1 MHDPSRSFRL
11 YSLRTSSLGDSGA
24 AEVETSQEPALPSP
38 HHRPRITFPAS
49 PSPHHPPRITFPA
62 SPSPHHPPRITFPAS
77 PSPHHRPRI
86 TLPASPSPHHPPR
99 ITLPASPSPHPTPR
113 LPVRLSPQLALLE
126 ETAGGA
132 GGESGAAAGSLLP
145 ARISDAPRSLHSV
158 WSPNVPRPCV
168 TLPESLSPQLA
179 SLEESLELLRDR
191 CCQLAR
197 SCNDFAASLGES
209 FEAESAFV
217 HAMERFFGAPE
228 DAVSIATGGPVLG
241 QFVMTLRDLTI
252 FKETLKSQME
262 HVLHDRITNFVE
274 NDLNNLKE
282 VRRRYDKAGRQYDQM
297 RERFLSLK
305 KGIKAEVA
313 AEADEDLQTA
323 RMQFEQARFNLM
335 TALSSAEA
343 KKKHVFLESIGSAVH
358 AHLRYFK
365 QGYEL
370 LQAVEPY
377 IHQVILQGAVSG
389 QGADCLA
396 HVRVPIRPHTYL
408 QALPLPPHALM
419 HGQPILILSIPPRL
433 SRSRRSSPGAMLP
446 CTSPHSNLHSLPQ
459 PSSPLLP
466 SLDLSTLCCLSLS
479 QPKLAERIY
488 QFRRTPGRGE
498 CVPES
503 LCACVSVC
511 VSLCV
516 CLRVCVSVRVS
527 PCGRGP
533 YRPSGGVT
541 SSSVEQMMRAGAG
554 GQKKVQVIKQGYLVR
569 RTAAARS
576 RHFFVLDSRGSL
588 YYHKDAQNAR
598 SDTLSSLFSLVRART
613 TDATPPAPPPAN
625 PMAQHYRP
633 LGLGGRGGSGH
644 GEEGGDDHSTDA
656 MGMGGMGAGMGGMGM
671 GMGMGMG
678 EEEERNH
685 ALQYESLNLLTAT
698 IKMDADEPDLRFCF
712 RLVTPDCTHTLQAE
726 SAAEQRD
733 WMEKITA
740 VIASLLNSHTTAQ
753 PAPSV
758 ADLTISH
765 RAASQDGQ
773 AAALPIVERPL
784 EVLGYVSGNDRC
796 ADCSRAHPDWAS
808 LNLCVLLCIDC
819 SGVHRNLGVHRS
831 KVRSLTLDVKVWTAP
846 LVRLMAIV
854 GNDFANSV
862 WEQQLKDVQGGREGN
877 AGSSGRALTR
887 VESGEG
893 EGEDYILLANDGGA
907 SMLAS
912 AAAAPAVV
920 HKPADTDSLAV
931 KEQYIHCK
939 YVAWRFLAPS
949 NNTPSNNTPS
959 NNTPPTT
966 PPPTTPPRLR
976 CTTSAQQ
983 SPHAMCHVTTL
994 ALHCEIPFPF
1004 YFPLP
1009 IPPFH
1014 PPPCHHPT
1022 IFQYVERRYQAPATD
1037 NPLTALHHLQAAV
1050 ASCDVRSAFRLL
1062 VTAPVDVNADVV
1074 GVVASTAPAGP
1085 GTTRGG
1091 AGRTG
1096 QRLLHVACER
1106 GDEAMVELLL
1116 LWGAV
1121 VNVTDAEGRTP
1132 MQVALQHGNHGCSKL
1147 LASRCVVPPK
1157 MGQTVLM

>member
-1 MHDPSRSFRL
+1 
-11 YSLRTSSLGDSGA
+11 
-24 AEVETSQEPALPSP
+24 
-38 HHRPRITFPAS
+38 
-49 PSPHHPPRITFPA
+49 
-62 SPSPHHPPRITFPAS
+62 
-77 PSPHHRPRI
+77 
-86 TLPASPSPHHPPR
+86 
-99 ITLPASPSPHPTPR
+99 
-113 LPVRLSPQLALLE
+113 
-126 ETAGGA
+126 
-132 GGESGAAAGSLLP
+132 
-145 ARISDAPRSLHSV
+145 
-158 WSPNVPRPCV
+158 
-168 TLPESLSPQLA
+168 
-179 SLEESLELLRDR
+179 
-191 CCQLAR
+191 
-197 SCNDFAASLGES
+197 
-209 FEAESAFV
+209 
-217 HAMERFFGAPE
+217 
-228 DAVSIATGGPVLG
+228 
-241 QFVMTLRDLTI
+241 
-252 FKETLKSQME
+252 
-262 HVLHDRITNFVE
+262 
-274 NDLNNLKE
+274 
-282 VRRRYDKAGRQYDQM
+282 
-297 RERFLSLK
+297 
-305 KGIKAEVA
+305 
-313 AEADEDLQTA
+313 
-323 RMQFEQARFNLM
+323 
-335 TALSSAEA
+335 
-343 KKKHVFLESIGSAVH
+343 
-358 AHLRYFK
+358 
-365 QGYEL
+365 
-370 LQAVEPY
+370 
-377 IHQVILQGAVSG
+377 
-389 QGADCLA
+389 
-396 HVRVPIRPHTYL
+396 
-408 QALPLPPHALM
+408 
-419 HGQPILILSIPPRL
+419 
-433 SRSRRSSPGAMLP
+433 MLP

-527 PCGRGP
+527 PCVCLCACFSVCVSLRVFLRVCVSLCVSLCVCLRVCVSVRVSPCVCLCACVSVCVSLCVCLRVCVSVRVSPCVSLCVCLRVCVSVHVSPCVCLCACVSVCVSLCVCLCVCVSVCVSLCVCLLVCVSVRVSPCVCLCACVSVCVSLCVCLRVCVSVRVSPCVCLCACVSVCVSLRVFFRGRGP

-656 MGMGGMGAGMGGMGM
+656 MGMGGMGAGMG
-671 GMGMGMG
+671 GMGMG

-862 WEQQLKDVQGGREGN
+862 WGQQLKDVQGGREGN

-912 AAAAPAVV
+912 AAAAPALV

-939 YVAWRFLAPS
+939 
-949 NNTPSNNTPS
+949 
-959 NNTPPTT
+959 
-966 PPPTTPPRLR
+966 
-976 CTTSAQQ
+976 
-983 SPHAMCHVTTL
+983 
-994 ALHCEIPFPF
+994 
-1004 YFPLP
+1004 
-1009 IPPFH
+1009 
-1014 PPPCHHPT
+1014 
-1022 IFQYVERRYQAPATD
+1022 YVERRYQAPATD

-1147 LASRCVVPPK
+1147 LAS
-1157 MGQTVLM
+1157 

>member
-1 MHDPSRSFRL
+1 M
-11 YSLRTSSLGDSGA
+11 
-24 AEVETSQEPALPSP
+24 E
-38 HHRPRITFPAS
+38 
-49 PSPHHPPRITFPA
+49 
-62 SPSPHHPPRITFPAS
+62 
-77 PSPHHRPRI
+77 
-86 TLPASPSPHHPPR
+86 
-99 ITLPASPSPHPTPR
+99 R
-113 LPVRLSPQLALLE
+113 LPRSVAPVAPLAAPPCTPQSIPCIPLILSPLILF
-126 ETAGGA
+126 
-132 GGESGAAAGSLLP
+132 SL
-145 ARISDAPRSLHSV
+145 I
-158 WSPNVPRPCV
+158 
-168 TLPESLSPQLA
+168 LSPPH
-179 SLEESLELLRDR
+179 
-191 CCQLAR
+191 
-197 SCNDFAASLGES
+197 CNASLGES
-209 FEAESAFV
+209 FEAETAFVHALERLIPKRCSSCTPQSTLQSTPPCIPSIPLIPTASRPWASRSRRRHSLRGSSHTQCNSLLHTHNRASLGESFEAETAFV

-252 FKETLKSQME
+252 FKETLKSQM
-262 HVLHDRITNFVE
+262 
-274 NDLNNLKE
+274 
-282 VRRRYDKAGRQYDQM
+282 

-313 AEADEDLQTA
+313 AEADEDLQNA

-365 QGYEL
+365 Q
-370 LQAVEPY
+370 
-377 IHQVILQGAVSG
+377 
-389 QGADCLA
+389 
-396 HVRVPIRPHTYL
+396 
-408 QALPLPPHALM
+408 
-419 HGQPILILSIPPRL
+419 SICF
-433 SRSRRSSPGAMLP
+433 SI
-446 CTSPHSNLHSLPQ
+446 HSLP
-459 PSSPLLP
+459 SIR
-466 SLDLSTLCCLSLS
+466 SLS
-479 QPKLAERIY
+479 QTELAERIY
-488 QFRRTPGRGE
+488 QFRRTQEEESAQLEAAHTHAQAQALAHAQGRGGGGRMSGAGPGGAE
-498 CVPES
+498 GGAGGEGFGQ
-503 LCACVSVC
+503 
-511 VSLCV
+511 
-516 CLRVCVSVRVS
+516 
-527 PCGRGP
+527 GRGP

-541 SSSVEQMMRAGAG
+541 STSVEQMMRAGAG
-554 GQKKVQVIKQGYLVR
+554 GQRKVQVIKQGYLVR

-598 SDTLSSLFSLVRART
+598 SDTLSSLFSLVRPRT
-613 TDATPPAPPPAN
+613 ADAAPAAPPPAN

-633 LGLGGRGGSGH
+633 LGVGGRGGGGGH
-644 GEEGGDDHSTDA
+644 GEDGGDEHGTDA
-656 MGMGGMGAGMGGMGM
+656 MGMGMGGTGGMGGMSGM
-671 GMGMGMG
+671 GGMG

-685 ALQYESLNLLTAT
+685 SLLYESLNLLTAT
-698 IKMDADEPDLRFCF
+698 VKMDADEPDLRFCF

-862 WEQQLKDVQGGREGN
+862 WEQGLKDVQGGAVGGREGPPG
-877 AGSSGRALTR
+877 AASRALTR
-887 VESGEG
+887 AESEGG
-893 EGEDYILLANDGGA
+893 EGEDYILLSNDGGA
-907 SMLAS
+907 S
-912 AAAAPAVV
+912 AAAPAVV
-920 HKPADTDSLAV
+920 HKPSDTDSLAV

-939 YVAWRFLAPS
+939 YV
-949 NNTPSNNTPS
+949 
-959 NNTPPTT
+959 
-966 PPPTTPPRLR
+966 
-976 CTTSAQQ
+976 
-983 SPHAMCHVTTL
+983 
-994 ALHCEIPFPF
+994 
-1004 YFPLP
+1004 
-1009 IPPFH
+1009 
-1014 PPPCHHPT
+1014 
-1022 IFQYVERRYQAPATD
+1022 ERRFQAPATD
-1037 NPLTALHHLQAAV
+1037 NPLTALHQLRAAV

-1074 GVVASTAPAGP
+1074 GAVASATPAGP
-1085 GTTRGG
+1085 GITRGS

-1121 VNVTDAEGRTP
+1121 VNVTDGEGRTP

-1147 LASRCVVPPK
+1147 LASRV
-1157 MGQTVLM
+1157 

>member
-1 MHDPSRSFRL
+1 MLFARL
-11 YSLRTSSLGDSGA
+11 DDTPMLRK
-24 AEVETSQEPALPSP
+24 
-38 HHRPRITFPAS
+38 
-49 PSPHHPPRITFPA
+49 
-62 SPSPHHPPRITFPAS
+62 
-77 PSPHHRPRI
+77 
-86 TLPASPSPHHPPR
+86 
-99 ITLPASPSPHPTPR
+99 
-113 LPVRLSPQLALLE
+113 
-126 ETAGGA
+126 
-132 GGESGAAAGSLLP
+132 
-145 ARISDAPRSLHSV
+145 
-158 WSPNVPRPCV
+158 
-168 TLPESLSPQLA
+168 QLA

-282 VRRRYDKAGRQYDQM
+282 VQRRYDKAGRQYDQM

-313 AEADEDLQTA
+313 AEADEDLQNA

-377 IHQVILQGAVSG
+377 IHQVLTFS
-389 QGADCLA
+389 
-396 HVRVPIRPHTYL
+396 H
-408 QALPLPPHALM
+408 QAQEQAN
-419 HGQPILILSIPPRL
+419 QEQ
-433 SRSRRSSPGAMLP
+433 
-446 CTSPHSNLHSLPQ
+446 TE
-459 PSSPLLP
+459 
-466 SLDLSTLCCLSLS
+466 
-479 QPKLAERIY
+479 LAERIY
-488 QFRRTPGRGE
+488 QFRRTQEEESAQLEAAHTNAQAQALAHAQGRG
-498 CVPES
+498 S
-503 LCACVSVC
+503 GGRMSVAG
-511 VSLCV
+511 LGAGEGG
-516 CLRVCVSVRVS
+516 
-527 PCGRGP
+527 PGGEGFGQGRGP

-541 SSSVEQMMRAGAG
+541 STTVEQMMRAGAG

-569 RTAAARS
+569 RTAAAARS

-613 TDATPPAPPPAN
+613 TDAAPAAPPPAN

-633 LGLGGRGGSGH
+633 LGLGGRGGGGGH
-644 GEEGGDDHSTDA
+644 GEEGGDDHSTEA
-656 MGMGGMGAGMGGMGM
+656 IGMGM
-671 GMGMGMG
+671 GVGIGMG

-765 RAASQDGQ
+765 RASSQDGQ

-877 AGSSGRALTR
+877 AGSAGCALAR
-887 VESGEG
+887 VESEEG

-907 SMLAS
+907 SMPAS

-920 HKPADTDSLAV
+920 HKPADMDSLAV
-931 KEQYIHCK
+931 KEHYIHCK
-939 YVAWRFLAPS
+939 
-949 NNTPSNNTPS
+949 
-959 NNTPPTT
+959 
-966 PPPTTPPRLR
+966 
-976 CTTSAQQ
+976 
-983 SPHAMCHVTTL
+983 
-994 ALHCEIPFPF
+994 
-1004 YFPLP
+1004 
-1009 IPPFH
+1009 
-1014 PPPCHHPT
+1014 
-1022 IFQYVERRYQAPATD
+1022 YVERRYQAPATD
-1037 NPLTALHHLQAAV
+1037 NPLTALHHLRAAV

-1074 GVVASTAPAGP
+1074 GAVASTAPAGP
-1085 GTTRGG
+1085 GITRGG

-1121 VNVTDAEGRTP
+1121 VNVADAEGRTP

-1147 LASRCVVPPK
+1147 LAS
-1157 MGQTVLM
+1157 

>member
-1 MHDPSRSFRL
+1 M
-11 YSLRTSSLGDSGA
+11 
-24 AEVETSQEPALPSP
+24 
-38 HHRPRITFPAS
+38 
-49 PSPHHPPRITFPA
+49 
-62 SPSPHHPPRITFPAS
+62 
-77 PSPHHRPRI
+77 
-86 TLPASPSPHHPPR
+86 
-99 ITLPASPSPHPTPR
+99 
-113 LPVRLSPQLALLE
+113 
-126 ETAGGA
+126 
-132 GGESGAAAGSLLP
+132 
-145 ARISDAPRSLHSV
+145 
-158 WSPNVPRPCV
+158 
-168 TLPESLSPQLA
+168 A

-209 FEAESAFV
+209 FEAESSFV

-377 IHQVILQGAVSG
+377 IHQVLTFS
-389 QGADCLA
+389 
-396 HVRVPIRPHTYL
+396 H
-408 QALPLPPHALM
+408 QAQEQAN
-419 HGQPILILSIPPRL
+419 QEQ
-433 SRSRRSSPGAMLP
+433 
-446 CTSPHSNLHSLPQ
+446 TE
-459 PSSPLLP
+459 
-466 SLDLSTLCCLSLS
+466 
-479 QPKLAERIY
+479 LAERIY
-488 QFRRTPGRGE
+488 QFRRTQEEESAQLEAAHTHAQAQALAHAQGRGGGGRMSGG
-498 CVPES
+498 S
-503 LCACVSVC
+503 LGGAEGGAGGEGFGQ
-511 VSLCV
+511 
-516 CLRVCVSVRVS
+516 
-527 PCGRGP
+527 GRGP

-541 SSSVEQMMRAGAG
+541 STSVEQMMRAGAG
-554 GQKKVQVIKQGYLVR
+554 GQRKVQVIKQGYLVR

-588 YYHKDAQNAR
+588 YYHKDAQVCSYLVFLARPLPPSLHPPTPPPLPVLSPLPQNAR

-613 TDATPPAPPPAN
+613 TDATPAAPPPAN

-633 LGLGGRGGSGH
+633 LGLGGRGSGGGH
-644 GEEGGDDHSTDA
+644 GEEGGDDHGTEA
-656 MGMGGMGAGMGGMGM
+656 MGMGMGAGMG
-671 GMGMGMG
+671 GMGMG

-765 RAASQDGQ
+765 RASSQDGQ
-773 AAALPIVERPL
+773 AAVLPIVDRPL

-887 VESGEG
+887 VEGEEG
-893 EGEDYILLANDGGA
+893 EGEDYILLANDGGV
-907 SMLAS
+907 SMPAL
-912 AAAAPAVV
+912 AAAAPAAV

-931 KEQYIHCK
+931 KEHYIHCK
-939 YVAWRFLAPS
+939 
-949 NNTPSNNTPS
+949 
-959 NNTPPTT
+959 
-966 PPPTTPPRLR
+966 
-976 CTTSAQQ
+976 
-983 SPHAMCHVTTL
+983 
-994 ALHCEIPFPF
+994 
-1004 YFPLP
+1004 
-1009 IPPFH
+1009 
-1014 PPPCHHPT
+1014 
-1022 IFQYVERRYQAPATD
+1022 YVERRYQAPATD
-1037 NPLTALHHLQAAV
+1037 NPLTALHHLRAAV

-1074 GVVASTAPAGP
+1074 GAVASTAPAGP
-1085 GTTRGG
+1085 GITRGG

-1121 VNVTDAEGRTP
+1121 VNVADAEGRTP

-1147 LASRCVVPPK
+1147 LASRPMEAGARALKVSSVDIVPLPS
-1157 MGQTVLM
+1157 QL

>member
-1 MHDPSRSFRL
+1 M
-11 YSLRTSSLGDSGA
+11 LRK
-24 AEVETSQEPALPSP
+24 
-38 HHRPRITFPAS
+38 
-49 PSPHHPPRITFPA
+49 
-62 SPSPHHPPRITFPAS
+62 
-77 PSPHHRPRI
+77 
-86 TLPASPSPHHPPR
+86 
-99 ITLPASPSPHPTPR
+99 
-113 LPVRLSPQLALLE
+113 
-126 ETAGGA
+126 
-132 GGESGAAAGSLLP
+132 
-145 ARISDAPRSLHSV
+145 
-158 WSPNVPRPCV
+158 
-168 TLPESLSPQLA
+168 QLA

-377 IHQVILQGAVSG
+377 IHQVLTFS
-389 QGADCLA
+389 
-396 HVRVPIRPHTYL
+396 H
-408 QALPLPPHALM
+408 QAQEQAN
-419 HGQPILILSIPPRL
+419 QEQ
-433 SRSRRSSPGAMLP
+433 
-446 CTSPHSNLHSLPQ
+446 TE
-459 PSSPLLP
+459 
-466 SLDLSTLCCLSLS
+466 
-479 QPKLAERIY
+479 LAERIY
-488 QFRRTPGRGE
+488 QFRRTQEEESAQLEAAHTHAQAQALAHAQGRGGGGRMSGAGLAGADGAGGGE
-498 CVPES
+498 GFGQ
-503 LCACVSVC
+503 
-511 VSLCV
+511 
-516 CLRVCVSVRVS
+516 
-527 PCGRGP
+527 GRGP

-753 PAPSV
+753 VTPCFPDSLPPCLPAS
-758 ADLTISH
+758 LTPCLFSLLLPACRLLAHLLILPACSACLVLPRRCTAAAQTSLPPPLH
-765 RAASQDGQ
+765 ALILASWSRRLPFAAASK
-773 AAALPIVERPL
+773 
-784 EVLGYVSGNDRC
+784 S
-796 ADCSRAHPDWAS
+796 
-808 LNLCVLLCIDC
+808 
-819 SGVHRNLGVHRS
+819 
-831 KVRSLTLDVKVWTAP
+831 
-846 LVRLMAIV
+846 
-854 GNDFANSV
+854 
-862 WEQQLKDVQGGREGN
+862 
-877 AGSSGRALTR
+877 
-887 VESGEG
+887 
-893 EGEDYILLANDGGA
+893 
-907 SMLAS
+907 
-912 AAAAPAVV
+912 
-920 HKPADTDSLAV
+920 
-931 KEQYIHCK
+931 
-939 YVAWRFLAPS
+939 
-949 NNTPSNNTPS
+949 
-959 NNTPPTT
+959 
-966 PPPTTPPRLR
+966 
-976 CTTSAQQ
+976 
-983 SPHAMCHVTTL
+983 
-994 ALHCEIPFPF
+994 
-1004 YFPLP
+1004 
-1009 IPPFH
+1009 
-1014 PPPCHHPT
+1014 
-1022 IFQYVERRYQAPATD
+1022 
-1037 NPLTALHHLQAAV
+1037 
-1050 ASCDVRSAFRLL
+1050 
-1062 VTAPVDVNADVV
+1062 
-1074 GVVASTAPAGP
+1074 
-1085 GTTRGG
+1085 
-1091 AGRTG
+1091 
-1096 QRLLHVACER
+1096 
-1106 GDEAMVELLL
+1106 
-1116 LWGAV
+1116 
-1121 VNVTDAEGRTP
+1121 
-1132 MQVALQHGNHGCSKL
+1132 
-1147 LASRCVVPPK
+1147 
-1157 MGQTVLM
+1157 